1 MPRKLFLIFILL
13 ICCNKLILLS
23 GEGMWLPFLLGEQNI
38 DEMNGM
44 GLKLSATEIFSN
56 KDASLK
62 DAIVLFNKGC
72 TGEVISDSGLLV
84 TNYHCAYSY
93 IQAISTVNN
102 DYLTKGYWA
111 KSREEEIPLTD
122 LTVSFL
128 ISVDDVT
135 YKVLKNIDTNF
146 DENARLKIINKR
158 IDSIRAQV
166 AASEDYTVKIVPF
179 YYGNEY
185 YMFVYE
191 VFKDIRLVGIPPGEI
206 GRFGGDS
213 DNWVWPRH
221 TGDFSLFRIYA
232 DVNNNPAEYSPGNIP
247 YKPRMHLQISLKGY
261 REGDFTMAYGYP
273 GKTYQFLTSH
283 AIAMLNDRILP
294 QKIEFRE
301 ERQKLIKAA
310 MDYDNATK
318 IKYAAKYENMS
329 NALKKWTG
337 TLEGFERMKIIKK
350 KEELEL
356 QFKKWSDS
364 DSTLKAKYGTL
375 GSGFKQLYEESLPF
389 YVAEEFMF
397 ETVLSTELIEFVSRF
412 GSLLLFSEM
421 DSLKAYNQNVESL
434 KKEACKFFRD
444 YSAEIDEKVFASMLE
459 FYYYNVDNEFHPE
472 IIDIIFKKTKG
483 DFTEYSKYIYSKSL
497 FVDKTKVDRLLDNF
511 SMASTAKIEDDPAFQ
526 VYSSFI
532 DVYKNKV
539 RPHLNLID
547 AELDSLYRKY
557 VHGLTEMEP
566 QKKFYPD
573 ANYTLRLSYG
583 DIEGYKPEDAIT
595 YRYYTSLTGVIE
607 KSFCEN
613 QDYAIPDRLKEL
625 YNLKDYGIYGTDS
638 IMPVCFIATNHTSG
652 GSSGSPV
659 LNGEGQLIGINFDRN
674 WEGTISDYIYDESI
688 CRNISL
694 DIRYMLFIVDKYAG
708 AGKLLN
714 EMTIVY

>member
-44 GLKLSATEIFSN
+44 GLKLSAAEIFSN

-84 TNYHCAYSY
+84 TNYHCAYSH
-93 IQAISTVNN
+93 IQALSTVDN
-102 DYLTKGYWA
+102 DYMTNGYWA

-135 YKVLKNIDTNF
+135 YKVLKNIDINL
-146 DENARLKIINKR
+146 DENARLKVINER

-206 GRFGGDS
+206 GRFGGNT

-232 DVNNNPAEYSPGNIP
+232 DTNNNPAEYSPGNIP
-247 YKPRMHLQISLKGY
+247 YKPRKYLQISLKGC

-283 AIAMLNDRILP
+283 AIAMLNGHILP

-301 ERQKLIKAA
+301 ERQKMIKAA
-310 MDYDNATK
+310 MDNDDVAK
-318 IKYAAKYENMS
+318 IKYAAKYEDMS

-337 TLEGFERMKIIKK
+337 ILEGFERMKIIKK

-364 DSTLKAKYGTL
+364 DSTLKTKYGTL
-375 GSGFKQLYEESLPF
+375 DSGFEQLYKESLPF
-389 YVAEEFMF
+389 YVAEEFLF

-434 KKEACKFFRD
+434 KKEAGKFFRD
-444 YSAEIDEKVFASMLE
+444 YCADIDEKVFASMLE

-472 IIDIIFKKTKG
+472 IMDIIFKKTKG
-483 DFTEYSKYIYSKSL
+483 DFAEYSKYIYSKSL
-497 FVDKTKVDRLLDNF
+497 FVDKTKVDRLLENF
-511 SMASTAKIEDDPAFQ
+511 SMASAAKIDDDPAFQ

-566 QKKFYPD
+566 HRQFYPD
-573 ANYTLRLSYG
+573 ANHTLRLSYG
-583 DIEGYKPEDAIT
+583 NIESYKPEDAVT

-607 KSFCEN
+607 KSFCEI
-613 QDYAIPDRLKEL
+613 QDYAVPDRLKEL

-674 WEGTISDYIYDESI
+674 WEGTMSDYIYDESI

-708 AGKLLN
+708 AGRLLN